1 MWKDTSIVFGSG
13 LNTDELFANGQIAME
28 QGWWGSQFVP
38 GEAAIKG
45 KFKWDFVPMPKGP
58 GNVVGTQLTIN
69 GIAMSSITKEPDAT
83 WTYMKWLLDPV
94 SQVEIV
100 TGGGGRPAP
109 RHALLLN
116 QRLRG
121 THVFRTL
128 FFLPS
133 LTPAV
138 ASALLWQWLFQPNFG
153 PINYL
158 LSLAGV
164 ANPPLWFSDQH
175 LAMPGLMIMTLWG
188 AIGGGTM
195 IIFLAGLQGVPAELH
210 EAAAMDGAGVLRR
223 FYNVTLPMITP
234 TIFFNLVIGIIGALR
249 TFATAFVATN
259 GGPHYATWFYIL
271 HLYQTAF
278 QNFDMGYASALAW
291 IFFVIVI
298 FFTTINVRL
307 SRHWVYYEGETR

>member
-1 MWKDTSIVFGSG
+1 VAERAISLPARTRARRRTSRRARKENIAGWLWSSPWILGFFLWTFGPMVYSLYLSLTKYNIASAPIWIGLANFQHALSG
-13 LNTDELFANGQIAME
+13 ADSLFWPSLIRTFTWAVVMVPLSLI
-28 QGWWGSQFVP
+28 GS
-38 GEAAIKG
+38 
-45 KFKWDFVPMPKGP
+45 
-58 GNVVGTQLTIN
+58 
-69 GIAMSSITKEPDAT
+69 
-83 WTYMKWLLDPV
+83 LL
-94 SQVEIV
+94 
-100 TGGGGRPAP
+100 A
-109 RHALLLN
+109 ALLLN

-121 THVFRTL
+121 TPLFRTL

-158 LSLAGV
+158 LGLAGV
-164 ANPPLWFSDQH
+164 ANPPLWFSDEH
-175 LAMPGLMIMTLWG
+175 LAMPSLMIMTLWG

-210 EAAAMDGAGVLRR
+210 EAASMDGAGVLRR

-298 FFTTINVRL
+298 FFTIINVRF